1 MTQSVIFISD
11 SAEPEFERIIGKGL
25 DEFNEQIAGRNDRRP
40 LCVILRDSI
49 TNEVLGG
56 AVGRTSLGLAFLDLF
71 HLPASL
77 RGSGLGTKILDAF
90 EEEARQRGCS
100 SAVLYT
106 ISFQAP
112 GFYEKNGW
120 TSFGEI
126 SSEREG
132 ISRVFM
138 TKKLQHAR

>member
-1 MTQSVIFISD
+1 MKTNAIVVSD
-11 SAEPEFERIIGKGL
+11 SAEPDFERVIAQGL
-25 DEFNEQIAGRNDRRP
+25 DEFNEQVAGLNDRRP
-40 LCVILRDSI
+40 LNIIVRDADS
-49 TNEVLGG
+49 NEVLGG
-56 AVGRTSLGLAFLDLF
+56 AVGRTSLGLAFLDRF
-71 HLPASL
+71 HLPSQM
-77 RGSGLGTKILDAF
+77 RGSGLGTKILEAF
-90 EEEARQRGCS
+90 EDEARQRGCS

-126 SSEREG
+126 RSEREG

-138 TKKLQHAR
+138 SKKL